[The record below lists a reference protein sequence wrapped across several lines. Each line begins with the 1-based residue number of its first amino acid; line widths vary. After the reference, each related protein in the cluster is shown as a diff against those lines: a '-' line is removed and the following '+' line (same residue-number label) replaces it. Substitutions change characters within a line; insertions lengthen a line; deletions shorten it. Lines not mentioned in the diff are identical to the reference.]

1 MLPMTWA
8 ARRGWPLLGKIHRV
22 KVHAQPQV
30 LEDAD
35 GAVLRHRAAD
45 GSYYLSSGEL
55 RQAQAQGLS
64 LDVLEEIEEDAL
76 PVQFFLPHDGAV
88 NDPPPQSAR
97 LAVLSRLLAEGRATG
112 EVHIRFLGRNRS
124 VPADGFVLDQ
134 AGGQRCYV
142 WQVVPGDELLCRP
155 ELRERFSALR
165 GHLGDPDRRV
175 VLSLGSGG
183 LKLFSHAV
191 VLRLLETIGAA
202 EHVDE
207 VWGSSGGALVA
218 LLYCHGLSPHA
229 IEQTGYDVY
238 SGRFHLQLRP
248 STFQMVRHLLR
259 DAIMPRDDLTA
270 AGFVDCA
277 DALQRMLAQYCS
289 EQSSQ
294 RPFYC
299 TAFNLATRRT
309 EVLTPAPV
317 PAHLNEL
324 IRQVGAR
331 DAALAS
337 SAVPLLFVPRAIA
350 VDGEIAHYIDGSTT
364 EGVPMHSPVRKWDLD
379 REAGRESR
387 RRLTIL
393 SVKLTGA
400 SHGHHPSGRMSK
412 LRLLQTIASVGIEE
426 IHQRDCALLELR
438 DDVELLPLE
447 LADPIPD
454 FFDIDRI
461 PECVR
466 LAKENFPE
474 QLARIE
480 ERLRET

>member
-1 MLPMTWA
+1 
-8 ARRGWPLLGKIHRV
+8 LGKIHRV
-22 KVHAQPQV
+22 RVHAEP
-30 LEDAD
+30 EASEAT
-35 GAVLRHRAAD
+35 GESVLRFRTAD
-45 GSYYLSSGEL
+45 GSYYLLTDEL
-55 RQAQAQGLS
+55 RQAQTQGLWVEV
-64 LDVLEEIEEDAL
+64 LDEIEEDAL
-76 PVQFFLPHDGAV
+76 PVRFFLPHDGAV
-88 NDPPPQSAR
+88 NDPPPQGAR
-97 LAVLSRLLAEGRATG
+97 LAVLSRLLAEGRAGG

-142 WQVVPGDELLCRP
+142 WQVVPGDELLCQP

-165 GHLGDPDRRV
+165 AHLADPQRRV

-218 LLYCHGLSPHA
+218 LLYCYGLSPHA

-238 SGRFHLQLRP
+238 SGRFAVSLRP
-248 STFQMVRHLLR
+248 STFQMVRHLVR
-259 DAIMPRDDLTA
+259 DAIMPRDDATA

-277 DALQRMLAQYCS
+277 DALQRMLAQYCNERNS
-289 EQSSQ
+289 L

-299 TAFNLATRRT
+299 TAFNLGTRRT
-309 EVLTPAPV
+309 DVLTPAPV
-317 PAHLNEL
+317 PEHLHDL
-324 IRQVGAR
+324 VRQVEAR

-337 SAVPLLFVPRAIA
+337 SAVPLLFVPRTIP
-350 VDGEIAHYIDGSTT
+350 VGDGTAHYIDGSIT

-379 REAGRESR
+379 REAGLESR
-387 RRLTIL
+387 ERLTIL
-393 SVKLTGA
+393 SVKLTGQ
-400 SHGHHPSGRMSK
+400 SNGHHMGGRMSK

-426 IHQRDCALLELR
+426 IHRRDRELLALRE
-438 DDVELLPLE
+438 DVELLPLE

-454 FFDIDRI
+454 FFDIGRI

-466 LAKENFPE
+466 MAKENFPE
-474 QLARIE
+474 QLALIE
-480 ERLRET
+480 ERLRST